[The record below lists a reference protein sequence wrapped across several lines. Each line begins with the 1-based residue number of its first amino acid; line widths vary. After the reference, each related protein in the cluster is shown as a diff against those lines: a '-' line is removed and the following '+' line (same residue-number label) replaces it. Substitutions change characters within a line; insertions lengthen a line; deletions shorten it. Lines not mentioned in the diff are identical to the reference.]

1 MLCAG
6 IVPYVETVLGE
17 HFTYAQSMGFLAAIA
32 LGVGMIVIGFGPEAH
47 GVTFRKNSDTGSRR
61 QPTNLIRELDNGR

>member
-17 HFTYAQSMGFLAAIA
+17 HFTYAQSMGFLAATA
-32 LGVGMIVIGFGPEAH
+32 LGVGMVVIGLGPEAH
-47 GVTFRKNSDTGSRR
+47 GVTFRRA
-61 QPTNLIRELDNGR
+61 PGRPSSPW